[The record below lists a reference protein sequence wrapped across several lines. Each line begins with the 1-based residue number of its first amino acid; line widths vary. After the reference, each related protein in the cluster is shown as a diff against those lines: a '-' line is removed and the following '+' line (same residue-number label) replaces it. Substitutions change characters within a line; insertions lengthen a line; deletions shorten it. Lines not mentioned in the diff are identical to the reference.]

1 VWILLRYVILTMMRI
16 IKNNLCNLLVI
27 CLVFLTV
34 TGWIFSG
41 WPRIWQDPSVPPQ
54 VKEVKAIEYL
64 SNPSFTDGTTDWTLS
79 IATYDST
86 TFQDT
91 AGSIKTISDVGRN
104 KTAKGTCDQTITT
117 SIGSSDTVLL
127 SLYWKKG
134 YTSSVDAQ
142 DLKAQIAKP
151 SDPATFIDIW
161 SDVQTGNI
169 DWTSVGPID
178 VSSYFDETG
187 TYIFRY
193 YMYMDNP
200 NDANAQ
206 AWVWIDNTSFDVT
219 ATAIVSVSVSDG
231 IVAYGTL
238 GQNSTKGTHSGD
250 LNDLQ
255 TATNDG
261 NVTEDFNIKGQNS
274 TNWTLGATAATD
286 VYVHQFCTSTCTTPP
301 TNYTALTT
309 SYATLA
315 TGIAA
320 SGNQTF
326 DLYINTP
333 NTSSVFTQQS
343 VDVII
348 QAVQSP

>member
-1 VWILLRYVILTMMRI
+1 MKSL
-16 IKNNLCNLLVI
+16 
-27 CLVFLTV
+27 
-34 TGWIFSG
+34 
-41 WPRIWQDPSVPPQ
+41 
-54 VKEVKAIEYL
+54 
-64 SNPSFTDGTTDWTLS
+64 
-79 IATYDST
+79 IATICIL
-86 TFQDT
+86 
-91 AGSIKTISDVGRN
+91 GIVGLII
-104 KTAKGTCDQTITT
+104 GTMV
-117 SIGSSDTVLL
+117 S
-127 SLYWKKG
+127 
-134 YTSSVDAQ
+134 A
-142 DLKAQIAKP
+142 
-151 SDPATFIDIW
+151 ATEA
-161 SDVQTGNI
+161 T
-169 DWTSVGPID
+169 
-178 VSSYFDETG
+178 
-187 TYIFRY
+187 
-193 YMYMDNP
+193 
-200 NDANAQ
+200 
-206 AWVWIDNTSFDVT
+206 VT
-219 ATAIVSVSVSDG
+219 ATVTVQNIAVSVSDG